1 MNASPVGPWSSGL
14 RRAPVPG
21 HGSLPDDGP
30 AGLIHTSPR
39 RRESRASGSG
49 SSGTSPVDSAGR
61 ADGAD
66 CADGAGRPDS
76 AGRADG
82 GVGADPADGPGAPM
96 GARGPLG
103 GVDAAALTRAL
114 TPLLDPVLGE
124 EAHRAANRASAAILP
139 AVEAL
144 GRLRGEPGLT
154 PWDGLVHRRCLVT
167 PGEDGSATAQ
177 PGVRIT
183 RLKRAGW
190 EITTART
197 TLRRA
202 TGNLSVTHEL
212 ARALSSPAATGP
224 RARAD
229 EAHGGPLTSSDR
241 LLHLGRPQ
249 VAAWARASGDDNA
262 LHLEP
267 GAARRAGLAA
277 AGHEVV
283 AHGLMLAALSLALV
297 PPGPTGAYDMRFT
310 APLPVPGRPG
320 GAPVSMVVD
329 TVGGDVR
336 HGGRTVLRRR

>member
-1 MNASPVGPWSSGL
+1 MTSRRRRDMNASPVGPWSSGL
-14 RRAPVPG
+14 CRAPVPG
-21 HGSLPDDGP
+21 HGSLPEDGP

-49 SSGTSPVDSAGR
+49 SSGTGPVDSAGR
-61 ADGAD
+61 AG
-66 CADGAGRPDS
+66 CADS

-82 GVGADPADGPGAPM
+82 GPGALM
-96 GARGPLG
+96 GAPGPLG

-114 TPLLDPVLGE
+114 TPLLAPVLGE
-124 EAHRAANRASAAILP
+124 EAHRAASRASAAILP

-224 RARAD
+224 RARAG

-267 GAARRAGLAA
+267 GAAGRAGLAA

>member
-1 MNASPVGPWSSGL
+1 MTSRRRRDMNASPVGPWSSGL

-21 HGSLPDDGP
+21 HGSLPEDGP

-49 SSGTSPVDSAGR
+49 SSETGPVDSAGR
-61 ADGAD
+61 AG
-66 CADGAGRPDS
+66 CADS

-82 GVGADPADGPGAPM
+82 GPGALM
-96 GARGPLG
+96 GAPGPSG

-114 TPLLDPVLGE
+114 TPLLAPVLGE
-124 EAHRAANRASAAILP
+124 EAHRAASRASAAILP

-224 RARAD
+224 RARAG

-267 GAARRAGLAA
+267 GAAGRAGLAA

-297 PPGPTGAYDMRFT
+297 PPGPTGAYDMRFA

>member
-1 MNASPVGPWSSGL
+1 MTSRRRRDMNASPVDPWSSGL

-21 HGSLPDDGP
+21 HGSLPEDGP

-49 SSGTSPVDSAGR
+49 SSGTGPVDSAGR
-61 ADGAD
+61 AGCAD
-66 CADGAGRPDS
+66 SAGCADGG
-76 AGRADG
+76 AD
-82 GVGADPADGPGAPM
+82 ADPAGGPGAP
-96 GARGPLG
+96 GPLG

-114 TPLLDPVLGE
+114 TPLLAPVLGE
-124 EAHRAANRASAAILP
+124 EAHRAASRASAAILP

-167 PGEDGSATAQ
+167 PGEDESATAQ

-224 RARAD
+224 RARAG

-267 GAARRAGLAA
+267 GAAGRAGLAA

-283 AHGLMLAALSLALV
+283 AHGLMLAALSLALL
-297 PPGPTGAYDMRFT
+297 PPGPTGAYDMRFA